1 MMSSSKRMDSSS
13 SSRSGNLFD
22 ARTTSGYVR
31 RWLLMTLLASLPSA
45 LVPQVLPAQSD
56 SPRVLQSARVADTT
70 AVRLDE
76 LIRIAL
82 SQNLTLLTAVAEAQS
97 VRSGVRGVRSPFDPI
112 VGVSTASNQRNYGAQ
127 VSGVLPTG
135 ALYRGSLAW
144 ANLPGQLQ
152 QQNTLLASV
161 DQPLLRGM
169 GFSSLWN
176 SIRATDQAAAA
187 ADFRLARVRVEVV
200 ASVQRSYAQLIESHQ
215 QEAVAARS
223 LSRARDLESAYTE
236 LRRLDRITEI
246 DLITAQLGATSRRAT
261 YLSTRQRRAA
271 AQDQLVVVVYGAR
284 ASTRFAS
291 DAVVLMP
298 QDSVAPPDVGLALE
312 VAIERALAGR
322 EDVEAARRDV
332 AQARLLERAAGNA
345 LLPSLDL
352 SATLS
357 RTQLNTTNS
366 LGGTTL
372 RETTGPLKASIGFTL
387 SRSIVN
393 AASRADR
400 ERAAAL
406 SELVSVGLADAE
418 NQVRL
423 EVRAAYRDI
432 EVGREIVQ
440 LAAASST
447 FARRQYAGERE
458 RLDLGLTDIFRVLQF
473 DEQVS
478 KVEQSEAT
486 ARSALAAAYIRLQA
500 ALGSGKRELRP

>member
-1 MMSSSKRMDSSS
+1 VAALLVLL
-13 SSRSGNLFD
+13 SGAL
-22 ARTTSGYVR
+22 APQ
-31 RWLLMTLLASLPSA
+31 LLR
-45 LVPQVLPAQSD
+45 AQN
-56 SPRVLQSARVADTT
+56 PRVVDTT
-70 AVRLDE
+70 AVRLDD
-76 LIRIAL
+76 LIRTAL
-82 SQNLTLLTAVAEAQS
+82 SQNLTLLTAMAEARS
-97 VRSGVRGVRSPFDPI
+97 IRSGVRGVRSPFDPI
-112 VGVSTASNQRNYGAQ
+112 VGVSTASNERNFGAQ
-127 VSGVLPTG
+127 LSGVLPSG
-135 ALYRGSLAW
+135 ALYRGSFTW

-152 QQNTLLASV
+152 QQNTLLASI
-161 DQPLLRGM
+161 DQPLLRGV
-169 GFSSLWN
+169 GFNSLWN

-187 ADFRLARVRVEVV
+187 ADFRMARARVEVV
-200 ASVQRSYAQLIESHQ
+200 AAVQRAYAQLIESHQ

-223 LSRARDLESAYTE
+223 LTRAQDLESAYAE

-261 YLSTRQRRAA
+261 FLSTRQRREA

-284 ASTRFAS
+284 ASARFAS

-298 QDSVAPPDVGLALE
+298 QDSVAPPDVGLALD
-312 VAIERALAGR
+312 VAMERALSGR

-357 RTQLNTTNS
+357 RTQLNTTSS
-366 LGGTTL
+366 LVGSTL
-372 RETTGPLKASIGFTL
+372 RDTASPLKASIGFSL
-387 SRSIVN
+387 SRPIVN
-393 AASRADR
+393 SASRADR

-406 SELVSVGLADAE
+406 TELARVALADAE

-432 EVGREIVQ
+432 DVGREVVQ
-440 LAAASST
+440 LAAAASA

-478 KVEQSEAT
+478 KLEQSEAT
-486 ARSALAAAYIRLQA
+486 ARASLAAAYIRLQA
-500 ALGSGKRELRP
+500 ALGSGKPALRP